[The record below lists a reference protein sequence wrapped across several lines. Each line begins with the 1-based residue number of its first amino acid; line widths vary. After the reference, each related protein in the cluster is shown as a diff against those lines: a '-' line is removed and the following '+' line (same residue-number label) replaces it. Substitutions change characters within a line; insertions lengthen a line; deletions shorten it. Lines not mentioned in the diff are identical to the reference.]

1 MVAYHPK
8 LNNISDKCILF
19 SLKLFMDNRTGGCYP
34 TEKQIAEVASASE
47 KTVRKVLKKSVDLRI
62 LERTLNKPKTGRGYK
77 NYSYKPLIP
86 SESLTGRSNKPPVNV
101 TKPPVNEVQN
111 HRNQLPPNYPD
122 NYSNNYN
129 DSKKF
134 DKNEKKIELIDV
146 GEVIT
151 IRESHVKTRSDLL
164 KALITLKNGY
174 AQEELIDWVIENDF
188 SEIKSRDQLPTKY
201 KFKY

>member
-1 MVAYHPK
+1 
-8 LNNISDKCILF
+8 
-19 SLKLFMDNRTGGCYP
+19 MDNKTGGCYP

-47 KTVRKVLKKSVDLRI
+47 KTVRKVLKKSVELRI

-86 SESLTGRSNKPPVNV
+86 SESMTGISNKPPVNV

-129 DSKKF
+129 DSKKVIR
-134 DKNEKKIELIDV
+134 DKA
-146 GEVIT
+146 
-151 IRESHVKTRSDLL
+151 KT
-164 KALITLKNGY
+164 
-174 AQEELIDWVIENDF
+174 QEGIENM
-188 SEIKSRDQLPTKY
+188 Y
-201 KFKY
+201 KAIGMKRLS

>member
-1 MVAYHPK
+1 
-8 LNNISDKCILF
+8 
-19 SLKLFMDNRTGGCYP
+19 MDNRTGGCYP
-34 TEKQIAEVASASE
+34 TERQIAEVASASE
-47 KTVRKVLKKSVDLRI
+47 KTVRKVLKKSVELRI
-62 LERTLNKPKTGRGYK
+62 LERTLNKPKIGRGYK

-86 SESLTGRSNKPPVNV
+86 SESVTGRSN
-101 TKPPVNEVQN
+101 KPPVNEVQN
-111 HRNQLPPNYPD
+111 HRNQLPPNYPE

-164 KALITLKNGY
+164 KAVITLKNGY

>member
-1 MVAYHPK
+1 MNMVAYHPK
-8 LNNISDKCILF
+8 LTNISDKCILF

-77 NYSYKPLIP
+77 NYFYKPLIP
-86 SESLTGRSNKPPVNV
+86 SESVTGRSNKPSVTV

-111 HRNQLPPNYPD
+111 YRNQLPPNYPD

-129 DSKKF
+129 ESKKVIR
-134 DKNEKKIELIDV
+134 DKA
-146 GEVIT
+146 
-151 IRESHVKTRSDLL
+151 KT
-164 KALITLKNGY
+164 
-174 AQEELIDWVIENDF
+174 QEGIENM
-188 SEIKSRDQLPTKY
+188 Y
-201 KFKY
+201 KAIGMKRLS

>member
-8 LNNISDKCILF
+8 LTNISDKCILF

-34 TEKQIAEVASASE
+34 TERQIAEVASASE
-47 KTVRKVLKKSVDLRI
+47 KTVRKVLKKSVELRI

-86 SESLTGRSNKPPVNV
+86 SESMSGRSNKPPVNV

-111 HRNQLPPNYPD
+111 HGNQLPPNYPD

-129 DSKKF
+129 ESKKVIR
-134 DKNEKKIELIDV
+134 DKA
-146 GEVIT
+146 
-151 IRESHVKTRSDLL
+151 KT
-164 KALITLKNGY
+164 
-174 AQEELIDWVIENDF
+174 QEGIENM
-188 SEIKSRDQLPTKY
+188 Y
-201 KFKY
+201 KAIGMKRLS